1 MNIGQQIAE
10 WGLQQI
16 QWLVL
21 LLIAAIALPQ
31 LIRKNFAA
39 FAMFAFVGAGVI
51 IFTYY
56 PKEFTGLVGKIFK
69 AIFNI

>member
-21 LLIAAIALPQ
+21 LILAAIALPQ

-39 FAMFAFVGAGVI
+39 LAMYAFVGAVVI

-56 PKEFTGLVGKIFK
+56 PEEFKDLVGKIFT